1 MDGTMPHHRLEAE
14 LGNAERAA
22 RLRRTFLEASAAAA
36 DSPVSF
42 DGLPLDSTSMD
53 SGAFYSSVVGA
64 NAENVVGFVPLPVG
78 VVGPLLLDGRPLH
91 VPLATTE
98 GALIASTN
106 RGARA
111 LHQSGGVTS
120 VCLADGMTRAPLVAC
135 TDLLQAAAI
144 KAYCEAPEHLADM
157 QNIFSSTSRFGAL
170 LGVKVAVAGR
180 HAYLRFK
187 CATGDA
193 MGMNMVGKGV
203 NTLMAALLDRFEGAE
218 LMALSGNYCT
228 DKKPSAVNWIEGRGK
243 SVAAEAVLPGE
254 VVRRVLK
261 ADPQRL
267 VEVNT
272 YKNLV
277 GSALAGSLG
286 GFNAHASNVVTAIFL
301 ACGQDPAQNVE
312 SSTCIVTAE
321 VLDDGA
327 GDCNLRI
334 AATMPSVETGTVG
347 GGTGLPAQAACLR
360 LLGVHG
366 SGEPSGSN
374 AQQLA
379 RIVCATVL
387 CGELSLLA
395 ALSSNHLISA
405 HLALNRKPSK

>member
-1 MDGTMPHHRLEAE
+1 MRK
-14 LGNAERAA
+14 
-22 RLRRTFLEASAAAA
+22 
-36 DSPVSF
+36 
-42 DGLPLDSTSMD
+42 
-53 SGAFYSSVVGA
+53 VVGA

-170 LGVKVAVAGR
+170 LGVKVAIAGR

-218 LMALSGNYCT
+218 LMALSGNCT
-228 DKKPSAVNWIEGRGK
+228 RALARRFEPSRMWWVPLRHVRAAIHELKSTRTRVCLVAVERGRGGVPRLATIGHLS
-243 SVAAEAVLPGE
+243 SVGVICGSSAIAAPS
-254 VVRRVLK
+254 RVLSLCPH
-261 ADPQRL
+261 ACSQ
-267 VEVNT
+267 T
-272 YKNLV
+272 
-277 GSALAGSLG
+277 ALIRS
-286 GFNAHASNVVTAIFL
+286 
-301 ACGQDPAQNVE
+301 P
-312 SSTCIVTAE
+312 
-321 VLDDGA
+321 
-327 GDCNLRI
+327 
-334 AATMPSVETGTVG
+334 P
-347 GGTGLPAQAACLR
+347 P
-360 LLGVHG
+360 
-366 SGEPSGSN
+366 
-374 AQQLA
+374 
-379 RIVCATVL
+379 
-387 CGELSLLA
+387 
-395 ALSSNHLISA
+395 
-405 HLALNRKPSK
+405 